1 MHKRALLKFAAGAV
15 SILLTAGLAIGQAG
29 RGIARMGG
37 VVIDKDG
44 KPVPGAK
51 VTAVFDQ
58 SGGSTFETTTD
69 KKGEWVFMGIGT
81 GNWLLTA
88 TAKGY
93 LPVTV
98 PTYARQLDKNPKV
111 TIKLEKQAVGS
122 GVVQDEATF
131 QTLEEGN
138 VFFKDGKY
146 DKALTML
153 RGFPV

>member
-1 MHKRALLKFAAGAV
+1 
-15 SILLTAGLAIGQAG
+15 
-29 RGIARMGG
+29 MGG
-37 VVIDKDG
+37 HVAGEDG
-44 KPVPGAK
+44 KPVQGAK

-58 SGGSTFETTTD
+58 PGGSTFETTTD
-69 KKGEWVFMGIGT
+69 KKGEWAFMGVGT
-81 GNWLLTA
+81 GNWAVTA
-88 TAKGY
+88 AAKGY

-98 PTYARQLDKNPKV
+98 STYVRQLEKNPKV
-111 TIKLEKQAVGS
+111 TLKLEKQAVGL
-122 GVVQDEATF
+122 GVVQNEATF